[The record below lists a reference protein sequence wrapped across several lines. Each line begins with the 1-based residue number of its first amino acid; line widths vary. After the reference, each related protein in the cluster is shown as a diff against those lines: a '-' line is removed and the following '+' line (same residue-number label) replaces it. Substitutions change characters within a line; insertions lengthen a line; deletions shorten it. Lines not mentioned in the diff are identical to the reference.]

1 MKLYA
6 QLHAEAKI
14 GSQGREEY
22 YGNKTKY
29 YFNLWCDTR
38 NTIRAMAKIHG
49 GAKWDPFK
57 LDVSRLDENKGPDD
71 NWNFFLRAAIVETPL
86 SNLYYANSSY
96 SDEIGYGIY
105 AFEKMRDT
113 CEGCWPTYEAPE
125 EGYWCSPLDLKQEN
139 DLVARLGFSPAGGME
154 RNKGGRIQ
162 RGFDLDSIES
172 PRLPFEFDARSSLH
186 LLADPTGAN
195 GPIAIERELPLV
207 HFRRESCT
215 LD

>member
-1 MKLYA
+1 
-6 QLHAEAKI
+6 
-14 GSQGREEY
+14 
-22 YGNKTKY
+22 
-29 YFNLWCDTR
+29 
-38 NTIRAMAKIHG
+38 
-49 GAKWDPFK
+49 
-57 LDVSRLDENKGPDD
+57 
-71 NWNFFLRAAIVETPL
+71 
-86 SNLYYANSSY
+86 
-96 SDEIGYGIY
+96 
-105 AFEKMRDT
+105 MRDT

-172 PRLPFEFDARSSLH
+172 LRLPVEFDA

-195 GPIAIERELPLV
+195 GPIAIERKLPLV
-207 HFRRESCT
+207 HFRRGSCT